1 MLVLLVAQQEVLFLV
16 VRAQVQLAI
25 SPGQAV
31 VAAVAALIPASAV
44 VVAAAAVVRPETRQ
58 WGELV
63 LTVPTLPIAVRWV
76 MAEMAARVIPPRVE
90 PVE

>member
-1 MLVLLVAQQEVLFLV
+1 
-16 VRAQVQLAI
+16 
-25 SPGQAV
+25 
-31 VAAVAALIPASAV
+31 VAALIPASAA

-63 LTVPTLPIAVRWV
+63 LMVLTLPMIVMWV
-76 MAEMAARVIPPRVE
+76 MAEMAARAILLRVE